1 MGGLAKGCTDWLLVS
16 VRLFILD
23 SERKSDG
30 QKVTR
35 DRYLGAKLGGWGARL
50 EVRNLKSTFTM
61 AYKSPPLSGR
71 KEVRKGF
78 GDRIP
83 EWQLVS
89 VPG

>member
-1 MGGLAKGCTDWLLVS
+1 MEK
-16 VRLFILD
+16 
-23 SERKSDG
+23 
-30 QKVTR
+30 KVTR
-35 DRYLGAKLGGWGARL
+35 DRYLGAKLGVWGGARL

-61 AYKSPPLSGR
+61 AYNNPPLSGR
-71 KEVRKGF
+71 KEVWKGF